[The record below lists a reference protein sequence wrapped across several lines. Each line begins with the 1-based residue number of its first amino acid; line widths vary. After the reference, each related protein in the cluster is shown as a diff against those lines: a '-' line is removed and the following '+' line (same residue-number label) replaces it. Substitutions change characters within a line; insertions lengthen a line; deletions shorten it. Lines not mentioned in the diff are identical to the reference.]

1 MVTFMAT
8 SNTLNQVTG
17 EYFANYQIKQY
28 PKPVYDNDYCRTVW
42 RQAEN
47 MVKLTSEEKALLSN
61 NLILQHG

>member
-28 PKPVYDNDYCRTVW
+28 PKPVYDNDYSRTVW

-47 MVKLTSEEKALLSN
+47 MVKLTSEEKALLLN